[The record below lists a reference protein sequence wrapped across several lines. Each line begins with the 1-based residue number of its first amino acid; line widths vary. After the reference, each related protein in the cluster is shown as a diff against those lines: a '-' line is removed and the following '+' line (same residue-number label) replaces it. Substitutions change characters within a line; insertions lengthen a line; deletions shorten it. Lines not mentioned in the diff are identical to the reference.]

1 MAIGAAMRRGAI
13 SERNSAIAIES
24 GVAIDE
30 RDHRRDDRP
39 VDEDQRA
46 ELLGDRIPGLR
57 PDEAQPELLDRRPGK
72 VEDLPGD
79 EPEERGRR
87 ERCGDGD
94 PLEDDVSQTN
104 ALTPEIGLRRQG
116 LIRRRRHGRLRACP
130 TFPAWIFLISRY
142 TKPFTE
148 AGIGTKK
155 SGGPN
160 FCPAVTAQ

>member
-1 MAIGAAMRRGAI
+1 MAIGAATRRGAI

-30 RDHRRDDRP
+30 RDQRCDDRP

-87 ERCGDGD
+87 ERGGDGD

-116 LIRRRRHGRLRACP
+116 LIRRRRHGRCARALR
-130 TFPAWIFLISRY
+130 FLPGS
-142 TKPFTE
+142 
-148 AGIGTKK
+148 
-155 SGGPN
+155 S
-160 FCPAVTAQ
+160 

>member
-13 SERNSAIAIES
+13 SDRNSAIAIES

-30 RDHRRDDRP
+30 RDQRRDDRP

-57 PDEAQPELLDRRPGK
+57 PDEAQPELLDRRPGE

-87 ERCGDGD
+87 ERGSDGD

-104 ALTPEIGLRRQG
+104 ALTPEIGLRRQRAHTSSSSWG
-116 LIRRRRHGRLRACP
+116 RRVP